1 MVDNQLWGGRF
12 ENPLNPNAFA
22 LGQSIYLDIRLLP
35 FDIAQ
40 SRAYLQ
46 ALGDANLVPRD
57 LCIKIAET
65 LNEIEREYFEGTLV
79 IEDTDE
85 DVHGLIE
92 RILVQRIGAE
102 ATTIRMGRSRNDQ
115 VATDLKLLLRNAAGD
130 IQVNLTTL
138 IRIIAQRSEDLVN
151 VYATSYTHTQ
161 RAQPIVFSQELLKH
175 GFALSRN
182 VDRFTDWHKRHNTLP
197 LGAGA
202 SAGNSLPINFEAL
215 AGALN
220 FDSLAF
226 NSLDATSSRDFVSEF
241 LFICAQISID
251 VSRISEEII
260 LWSTREFGFVTLPD
274 EFSTGSSLMPQKR
287 NPDFAE
293 LARGKTGRMIGNLVN
308 ILTLLKALPFG
319 YNRDLQEDKFPV
331 FDAIDTL
338 NLVLPVISGM
348 VRDISFNR
356 ETIEKSVNHGHILAT
371 DIAEWLVSQGLAF
384 KEAHD
389 IAGQLVVLAESLS
402 LDVSELTFEQ
412 FKSVSK
418 VFEPEVIEVLTVRRS
433 IDNRTSPGAASP
445 QMVKEQIA
453 RLRNLS

>member
-1 MVDNQLWGGRF
+1 VADNQLWGGRF

-35 FDIAQ
+35 FDIEQ

-46 ALGDANLVPRD
+46 ALGDANLVSRD
-57 LCIKIAET
+57 LCLKIAET
-65 LNEIEREYFEGTLV
+65 FNEIEREYFEGTLV

-92 RILVQRIGAE
+92 RILVQRIGTE
-102 ATTIRMGRSRNDQ
+102 ASTIRMGRSRNDQ
-115 VATDLKLLLRNAAGD
+115 VATDLKLLLRNAASD
-130 IQVNLTTL
+130 IQGNLR
-138 IRIIAQRSEDLVN
+138 IFIGIIAQRSEDLVD

-161 RAQPIVFSQELLKH
+161 RAQPIIFSHELLKH

-182 VDRFTDWHKRHNTLP
+182 VERFTDWHKRHNTLP

-202 SAGNSLPINFEAL
+202 SAGNSLPLDFDAL
-215 AGALN
+215 AVALN

-226 NSLDATSSRDFVSEF
+226 NSLDATGSRDFVSEF
-241 LFICAQISID
+241 LYICAQISID
-251 VSRISEEII
+251 ISRISEEII
-260 LWSTREFGFVTLPD
+260 LWATREFGFVTLPD

-348 VRDISFNR
+348 VRDIRFNR

-371 DIAEWLVSQGLAF
+371 DIAEWLVSKGLAF

-389 IAGQLVVLAESLS
+389 VVGQLVMLAESLS
-402 LDVSELTFEQ
+402 LDVSELTLEQ
-412 FKSVSK
+412 FKSVSN
-418 VFEPEVIEVLTVRRS
+418 VFESEFLEILTVRHS
-433 IDNRTSPGAASP
+433 IENRTSPGAASP
-445 QMVKEQIA
+445 QRVKEQIA
-453 RLRNLS
+453 RLRNLA